1 MRAWTRLVGTAVGLA
16 LLVGGTV
23 GCQDG
28 RDRQIEALQ
37 AQLEGLERENQDLK
51 GRLTSSDSDAG
62 NTKSRALQL
71 QGMIDDLN
79 RQLNEAR
86 GQLASAQQT
95 PNTGPKTDGDWTNWG
110 PYAWTSIGEP
120 ILFDPG
126 KSIIK
131 ASGKSTL
138 QRVVNDIRSR
148 YPGRVV
154 WIIGHTD
161 SDPIRLTA
169 KEWEDNLELS
179 QGRSRSVMRELTSMG
194 LDAKEVIAGGQ
205 GEFNP
210 VKPNDSRENKLH
222 NRRVVIVA
230 VTRPPTGTGIGG

>member
-1 MRAWTRLVGTAVGLA
+1 M
-16 LLVGGTV
+16 LVGGV

-28 RDRQIEALQ
+28 RDRQIDALQ
-37 AQLEGLERENQDLK
+37 AQLDGLNQENADLK
-51 GRLTSSDSDAG
+51 GRLSMAEGNAG
-62 NTKSRALQL
+62 NTSSRALQL

-79 RQLNEAR
+79 RQLADAR
-86 GQLASAQQT
+86 NQLASANQNQ
-95 PNTGPKTDGDWTNWG
+95 NTGPKTEGDWTNWG

-126 KSIIK
+126 KAVLK
-131 ASGKSTL
+131 GTGRAAL
-138 QRVVNDIRSR
+138 QKVVNDLKAR

-161 SDPIRLTA
+161 SDPIRLSA

-179 QGRSRSVMRELTSMG
+179 QGRSRAVMREITGMG
-194 LDAKEVIAGGQ
+194 LDPKEVIAGGQ

-210 VKPNDSRENKLH
+210 VRPNDSRDNKLH

-230 VTRPPTGTGIGG
+230 VTRPPTSSGIGG